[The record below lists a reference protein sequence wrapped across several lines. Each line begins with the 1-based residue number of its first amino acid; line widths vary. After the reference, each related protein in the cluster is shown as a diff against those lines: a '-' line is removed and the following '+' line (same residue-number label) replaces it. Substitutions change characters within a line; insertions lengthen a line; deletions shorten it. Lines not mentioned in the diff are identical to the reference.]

1 MRVASEVELS
11 STIVVVVVA
20 FVVYANTDDDGA
32 KVVPMI
38 ASAAITRLTIA
49 RTATNIIIIIIGQFI
64 EQRKRTKNLYGF
76 RRMTCGR
83 DSAILL

>member
-1 MRVASEVELS
+1 MRVASEVALS
-11 STIVVVVVA
+11 STIVVAVVA
-20 FVVYANTDDDGA
+20 FVVCANTDDDGA

-49 RTATNIIIIIIGQFI
+49 RTATNIIIIGRFI